1 MGRNGLGRAIA
12 NAVAARIGL
21 LLLAGLVAGLTAAA
35 CTSELALPN
44 TISA

>member
-1 MGRNGLGRAIA
+1 MGHNGLGRAAA

-21 LLLAGLVAGLTAAA
+21 LLMAGLVAGLTAVA
-35 CTSELALPN
+35 CTSELASPN